1 MNYKQ
6 KLGYMLLGAG
16 IMAIGITIGQFVTPD
31 IEAQQNGFFDEIT
44 CRGLTVVDQNGKT
57 AIRLN
62 TFLGANGV
70 SILNKKGKLAIAL
83 SSSEAYNTV
92 NIYDKN
98 EKGAIVLSALEKSNE
113 INIYD
118 KNRAEAIALFM
129 PRLIVG
135 DNSFNEVNI
144 FNETRE
150 GAIALRTGEG
160 VNNIAVKDPEGKE
173 SFRFNAQPHRNDFIV
188 YDKSSG
194 AGIGFY
200 SDSNEARQTTWIPEQ
215 EE

>member
-1 MNYKQ
+1 MNHKQ
-6 KLGYMLLGAG
+6 KLGYMALGAG
-16 IMAIGITIGQFVTPD
+16 ILAVGIIIGQVITPN
-31 IEAQQNGFFDEIT
+31 IEAQQNGFFDTIT
-44 CRGLTVVDQNGKT
+44 CRELKVVDKNGKT
-57 AIRLN
+57 AIRLS

-70 SILNKKGKLAIAL
+70 SIL
-83 SSSEAYNTV
+83 
-92 NIYDKN
+92 DKN

-118 KNRAEAIALFM
+118 KNRAE
-129 PRLIVG
+129 
-135 DNSFNEVNI
+135 
-144 FNETRE
+144 
-150 GAIALRTGEG
+150 AIALRTGEG

-200 SDSNEARQTTWIPEQ
+200 SDSNEAKQTRWSAPKED
-215 EE
+215 